1 MAAGRPVQTAQ
12 DIHQRRFSRPRRP
25 HHRHE
30 LAGEDLER
38 DPPQGVH
45 LDFTQVVDLVH
56 ALETNEGCIAVRL
69 RTGFLCSCSLL
80 VHSSPLRVSTA
91 PSNLPAPTSYAAIH
105 PDRSSALKA
114 LTHQGLAKLGE
125 LKSGRASYSYRGT
138 QY

>member
-1 MAAGRPVQTAQ
+1 MAASRPVQTPQ
-12 DIHQRRFSRPRRP
+12 DIHQRRLSRPRRP

-80 VHSSPLRVSTA
+80 VHSSTLRVSTA
-91 PSNLPAPTSYAAIH
+91 HAKLPAPTSSAAIH
-105 PDRSSALKA
+105 PDRSAAPKTMPL
-114 LTHQGLAKLGE
+114 Q
-125 LKSGRASYSYRGT
+125 
-138 QY
+138 